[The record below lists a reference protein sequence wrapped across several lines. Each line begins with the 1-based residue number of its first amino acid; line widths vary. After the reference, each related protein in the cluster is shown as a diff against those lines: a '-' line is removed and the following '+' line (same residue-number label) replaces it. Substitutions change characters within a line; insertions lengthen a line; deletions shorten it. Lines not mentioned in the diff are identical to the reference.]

1 MMRVGVLRGGLE
13 LESEMAVP
21 PSQKLRVL
29 SHAEITT
36 LISPNGADVHDE
48 RARPESPPPLSDQ
61 GVSSGGEEDLPS
73 TPVEELSFEVP
84 TGKL

>member
-13 LESEMAVP
+13 LESEKAVP

-29 SHAEITT
+29 SHAEITM
-36 LISPNGADVHDE
+36 LSSPNGIDIHDE
-48 RARPESPPPLSDQ
+48 QPRAESPPPLSDQ
-61 GVSSGGEEDLPS
+61 GISSGGEEDLPR

-84 TGKL
+84 AEKP